1 MYLVPLMCGVFFFIG
16 CEQETV
22 SVYSQTEEYMIAVPS
37 LPLRAGSDIIH
48 TL

>member
-1 MYLVPLMCGVFFFIG
+1 M
-16 CEQETV
+16 

-37 LPLRAGSDIIH
+37 LPLRAGFDITH